1 MFSTGGDRM
10 VLASPETGPYMPPLA
25 GDRTFLWRK
34 EGPKRLDFHQKIEYG
49 PGFNRIVQD
58 L

>member
-1 MFSTGGDRM
+1 M